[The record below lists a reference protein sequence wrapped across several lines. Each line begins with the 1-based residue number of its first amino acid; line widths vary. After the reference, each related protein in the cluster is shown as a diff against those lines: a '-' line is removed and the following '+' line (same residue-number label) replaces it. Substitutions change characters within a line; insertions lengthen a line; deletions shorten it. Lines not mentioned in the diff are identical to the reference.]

1 MGTGRIAAVIV
12 VVWGAGCLAVAAAFF
27 LNLHRI
33 EPPERYI
40 ALGFG
45 VIMLYMGGSMLAGLI
60 WPAKPKEP
68 EEPKEPIDPDAPIEV
83 PPLEPVRER
92 TLDRFD
98 SVPIIIGVVFLAGSL
113 GAIDEQPMVLVIAV
127 IAAGVLAAGIVNIVR
142 KIQGRHDDAPPEDA
156 PDDAALDDDLED
168 DLDDEP

>member
-12 VVWGAGCLAVAAAFF
+12 VVWSAGCLAVAAAFF
-27 LNLHRI
+27 LNLRSI

-45 VIMLYMGGSMLAGLI
+45 VILLYMGGSMLAGLI
-60 WPAKPKEP
+60 WPSKAKEP
-68 EEPKEPIDPDAPIEV
+68 EEPNDPDAPLEV

-127 IAAGVLAAGIVNIVR
+127 IAAGVLAAGIVNILR
-142 KIQGRHDDAPPEDA
+142 KIQGRHGDAPPEDA
-156 PDDAALDDDLED
+156 SDDAALDDDLED